1 MEAVDVCK
9 KAGYAVT
16 AIIVDNE
23 GVRQAVLR
31 GDGAVVHTLDS
42 AYVKAYTAASL
53 APVRKDGSTK
63 ALSERIAKTPG
74 VSTAGLASLP
84 NVNFTPGGVTI
95 MAGDE
100 AIGGIGVGGA
110 PGGNFDHDCA
120 VAALGQDQGPDEV
133 VGRKERSMHIGI
145 AGIGNMGSS
154 IGARLMEVGHKL
166 TVWNRTAE
174 KTKPL
179 ADAGAAVAKTPAEL
193 TSSVEVVIS
202 LLIDTAAIDAVY
214 HGPQGLLAGDAKGK
228 LFIEMSTV
236 TPEAQIALAE
246 KVRAKGAA
254 FVECPVSGSVIPAR
268 AGKLLGLMG
277 AEPADAARARPLLE
291 QMCRR
296 VMHAG
301 PVGSGALLKL
311 AVNLPLM
318 IYWQALGEQLSM
330 CKTLTID
337 PAELLDF
344 LAETSGA
351 ATVLKQRM
359 PGIVAK
365 LKNVPSSQRTFSL
378 DGGIKD
384 VKQML
389 AEGEKRGLELP
400 LLKQTLAC
408 YEEAKRTVGGN
419 EEVSNVSAYW
429 AGRAKS

>member
-1 MEAVDVCK
+1 
-9 KAGYAVT
+9 
-16 AIIVDNE
+16 
-23 GVRQAVLR
+23 
-31 GDGAVVHTLDS
+31 
-42 AYVKAYTAASL
+42 
-53 APVRKDGSTK
+53 
-63 ALSERIAKTPG
+63 
-74 VSTAGLASLP
+74 
-84 NVNFTPGGVTI
+84 
-95 MAGDE
+95 
-100 AIGGIGVGGA
+100 
-110 PGGNFDHDCA
+110 
-120 VAALGQDQGPDEV
+120 
-133 VGRKERSMHIGI
+133 MHIGM
-145 AGIGNMGSS
+145 AGVGNMGSS

-174 KTKPL
+174 KTRPL
-179 ADAGAAVAKTPAEL
+179 AEAGAAVAKTPAEL
-193 TSSVEVVIS
+193 TSSVDVVIS
-202 LLIDTAAIDAVY
+202 LLIDAAASDAVY
-214 HGPQGLLAGDAKGK
+214 HGPQGLLAGATQGK
-228 LFIEMSTV
+228 LFIEMATV

-246 KVRAKGAA
+246 AVRATGAA
-254 FVECPVSGSVIPAR
+254 YVECPVSGSLIPAR

-277 AEPADAARARPLLE
+277 AERADAARARPLLE

-301 PVGSGALLKL
+301 PVGSGAVLKL

-337 PAELLDF
+337 PAELLEF

-389 AEGEKRGLELP
+389 AEGQKRGLDLP
-400 LLKQTLAC
+400 LLTQTLAC
-408 YEEAKRTVGGN
+408 YEEAKRTVGGG
-419 EEVSNVSAYW
+419 EEVSNVSVYW
-429 AGRAKS
+429 ARRKKS

>member
-1 MEAVDVCK
+1 M
-9 KAGYAVT
+9 
-16 AIIVDNE
+16 
-23 GVRQAVLR
+23 R
-31 GDGAVVHTLDS
+31 
-42 AYVKAYTAASL
+42 
-53 APVRKDGSTK
+53 
-63 ALSERIAKTPG
+63 
-74 VSTAGLASLP
+74 
-84 NVNFTPGGVTI
+84 
-95 MAGDE
+95 
-100 AIGGIGVGGA
+100 
-110 PGGNFDHDCA
+110 
-120 VAALGQDQGPDEV
+120 
-133 VGRKERSMHIGI
+133 IGI

-154 IGARLMEVGHKL
+154 IGARLIELGHTL

-174 KTKPL
+174 KTNAL
-179 ADAGAAVAKTPAEL
+179 ADAGAAVARSPAEL
-193 TSSVEVVIS
+193 TSSVDIVIT

-214 HGPQGLLAGDAKGK
+214 NGPHGLLAGDARGK

-236 TPEAQIALAE
+236 TPESQVALAE

-318 IYWQALGEQLSM
+318 IYWQALGEQLSL

-337 PAELLDF
+337 PTELLDF
-344 LAETSGA
+344 LSETSGA

-365 LKNVPSSQRTFSL
+365 MKNEPSDIRTFSL
-378 DGGIKD
+378 EGGIKD

-389 AEGEKRGLELP
+389 AEGDKRGLDLP

-408 YEEAKRTVGGN
+408 YEEAYRHVGGK
-419 EEVSNVSAYW
+419 EEVSNNSVYW
-429 AGRAKS
+429 ANRRK

>member
-1 MEAVDVCK
+1 M
-9 KAGYAVT
+9 
-16 AIIVDNE
+16 
-23 GVRQAVLR
+23 R
-31 GDGAVVHTLDS
+31 
-42 AYVKAYTAASL
+42 
-53 APVRKDGSTK
+53 
-63 ALSERIAKTPG
+63 
-74 VSTAGLASLP
+74 
-84 NVNFTPGGVTI
+84 
-95 MAGDE
+95 
-100 AIGGIGVGGA
+100 
-110 PGGNFDHDCA
+110 
-120 VAALGQDQGPDEV
+120 
-133 VGRKERSMHIGI
+133 IGI
-145 AGIGNMGSS
+145 AGIGNMGSN
-154 IGARLMEVGHKL
+154 IGARLMEVGHRL

-179 ADAGAAVAKTPAEL
+179 AEAGAAVAKTPAEL
-193 TSSVEVVIS
+193 TSAADVVIS

-236 TPEAQIALAE
+236 TPEAQVALAE
-246 KVRAKGAA
+246 TVRAKGAA

-318 IYWQALGEQLSM
+318 IYWQALGEQLSL

-365 LKNVPSSQRTFSL
+365 LKKVPSSQRTFNL

-389 AEGEKRGLELP
+389 AEGQKRGVDLP

-408 YEEAKRTVGGN
+408 YEEALRNVGGK

-429 AGRAKS
+429 ASRSKPQS

>member
-1 MEAVDVCK
+1 
-9 KAGYAVT
+9 
-16 AIIVDNE
+16 
-23 GVRQAVLR
+23 
-31 GDGAVVHTLDS
+31 
-42 AYVKAYTAASL
+42 
-53 APVRKDGSTK
+53 
-63 ALSERIAKTPG
+63 
-74 VSTAGLASLP
+74 
-84 NVNFTPGGVTI
+84 
-95 MAGDE
+95 
-100 AIGGIGVGGA
+100 
-110 PGGNFDHDCA
+110 
-120 VAALGQDQGPDEV
+120 
-133 VGRKERSMHIGI
+133 MHIGI

-154 IGARLMEVGHKL
+154 IGARLMEVGHEL

-179 ADAGAAVAKTPAEL
+179 AEAGAAVARTPADL
-193 TSSVEVVIS
+193 TGSVEVIIS

-214 HGPQGLLAGDAKGK
+214 NGPQGLLAGDAEGK

-236 TPEAQIALAE
+236 TPEAQAAVAE

-254 FVECPVSGSVIPAR
+254 FIECPVSGSLIPAR

-318 IYWQALGEQLSM
+318 VYWQALGEQLSM

-365 LKNVPSSQRTFSL
+365 LKKVPSSQRTFTL
-378 DGGIKD
+378 EGGIKD

-408 YEEAKRTVGGN
+408 YEEAKRTVGGS
-419 EEVSNVSAYW
+419 EEVSNVSVYW
-429 AGRAKS
+429 AGRAKP

>member
-1 MEAVDVCK
+1 
-9 KAGYAVT
+9 
-16 AIIVDNE
+16 
-23 GVRQAVLR
+23 
-31 GDGAVVHTLDS
+31 
-42 AYVKAYTAASL
+42 
-53 APVRKDGSTK
+53 
-63 ALSERIAKTPG
+63 
-74 VSTAGLASLP
+74 
-84 NVNFTPGGVTI
+84 
-95 MAGDE
+95 
-100 AIGGIGVGGA
+100 
-110 PGGNFDHDCA
+110 
-120 VAALGQDQGPDEV
+120 
-133 VGRKERSMHIGI
+133 MHIGI
-145 AGIGNMGSS
+145 AGIGNMGSN
-154 IGARLMEVGHKL
+154 IGARLIEVGHTL
-166 TVWNRTAE
+166 TVWNRTPE

-179 ADAGAAVAKTPAEL
+179 ADAGAGVAKTAAEL
-193 TSSVEVVIS
+193 TGAVDVVIS

-214 HGPQGLLAGDAKGK
+214 HGPQGLLAGGAKEK

-236 TPEAQIALAE
+236 TPEAQVALAE
-246 KVRAKGAA
+246 KVRGKGAA

-291 QMCRR
+291 QICRR

-318 IYWQALGEQLSM
+318 IYWQALGEQLSL

-359 PGIVAK
+359 PGIAAK
-365 LKNVPSSQRTFSL
+365 LKNIPSSQRTFSL

-389 AEGEKRGLELP
+389 AEGQKRGVDLP

-408 YEEAKRTVGGN
+408 YEEALRNVGGK
-419 EEVSNVSAYW
+419 EEVSNVSVYW
-429 AGRAKS
+429 AGRSKQQS

>member
-1 MEAVDVCK
+1 M
-9 KAGYAVT
+9 
-16 AIIVDNE
+16 
-23 GVRQAVLR
+23 R
-31 GDGAVVHTLDS
+31 
-42 AYVKAYTAASL
+42 
-53 APVRKDGSTK
+53 
-63 ALSERIAKTPG
+63 
-74 VSTAGLASLP
+74 
-84 NVNFTPGGVTI
+84 
-95 MAGDE
+95 
-100 AIGGIGVGGA
+100 
-110 PGGNFDHDCA
+110 
-120 VAALGQDQGPDEV
+120 
-133 VGRKERSMHIGI
+133 IGI
-145 AGIGNMGSS
+145 AGIGIMGSN
-154 IGARLMEVGHKL
+154 IGARLMEVGHRL

-179 ADAGAAVAKTPAEL
+179 AEAGAAVAKTPAEL
-193 TSSVEVVIS
+193 TSAADVVIS

-214 HGPQGLLAGDAKGK
+214 HGPQGLLAGDAKDK

-236 TPEAQIALAE
+236 TPEAQAALAE
-246 KVRAKGAA
+246 RVRGKGAA

-318 IYWQALGEQLSM
+318 IYWQALGEQLSL

-365 LKNVPSSQRTFSL
+365 LKKVPSSQRTFNL

-389 AEGEKRGLELP
+389 AEGQKRGVDLP

-408 YEEAKRTVGGN
+408 YEEALRNVGGK
-419 EEVSNVSAYW
+419 EEVSNVSVYW
-429 AGRAKS
+429 ASRSKPQS

>member
-1 MEAVDVCK
+1 
-9 KAGYAVT
+9 
-16 AIIVDNE
+16 
-23 GVRQAVLR
+23 
-31 GDGAVVHTLDS
+31 
-42 AYVKAYTAASL
+42 
-53 APVRKDGSTK
+53 
-63 ALSERIAKTPG
+63 
-74 VSTAGLASLP
+74 
-84 NVNFTPGGVTI
+84 
-95 MAGDE
+95 
-100 AIGGIGVGGA
+100 
-110 PGGNFDHDCA
+110 
-120 VAALGQDQGPDEV
+120 
-133 VGRKERSMHIGI
+133 MHIGI
-145 AGIGNMGSS
+145 VGIGNMGSN
-154 IGARLMEVGHKL
+154 IGARLMEVGHTL
-166 TVWNRTAE
+166 TVWNRTTE
-174 KTKPL
+174 KTRPL
-179 ADAGAAVAKTPAEL
+179 ADAGAKVAKTPAEL
-193 TSSVEVVIS
+193 ASAVDVVIS
-202 LLIDTAAIDAVY
+202 LLIDAAAIEAVY

-236 TPEAQIALAE
+236 TPEAQVALAG
-246 KVRAKGAA
+246 KVREKGAA

-318 IYWQALGEQLSM
+318 IYWQALGEQLSL

-344 LAETSGA
+344 LSETSGA

-365 LKNVPSSQRTFSL
+365 LKKVPSSQRTFSL

-389 AEGEKRGLELP
+389 AEGQKRGLDLP
-400 LLKQTLAC
+400 LLKQTLTC
-408 YEEAKRTVGGN
+408 YEEAQRNVGGK
-419 EEVSNVSAYW
+419 EEVSNVSVYW
-429 AGRAKS
+429 AGRSKPQS

>member
-1 MEAVDVCK
+1 
-9 KAGYAVT
+9 
-16 AIIVDNE
+16 
-23 GVRQAVLR
+23 
-31 GDGAVVHTLDS
+31 
-42 AYVKAYTAASL
+42 
-53 APVRKDGSTK
+53 
-63 ALSERIAKTPG
+63 
-74 VSTAGLASLP
+74 
-84 NVNFTPGGVTI
+84 
-95 MAGDE
+95 
-100 AIGGIGVGGA
+100 
-110 PGGNFDHDCA
+110 
-120 VAALGQDQGPDEV
+120 
-133 VGRKERSMHIGI
+133 MHIGI

-154 IGARLMEVGHKL
+154 IGARLMEVGHEL

-179 ADAGAAVAKTPAEL
+179 AEAGAAVAKTPADL
-193 TSSVEVVIS
+193 TGSVEVIIS

-214 HGPQGLLAGDAKGK
+214 NGPQGLLAGDAEGK
-228 LFIEMSTV
+228 LFIEMSTL
-236 TPEAQIALAE
+236 TPEAQAALAE

-254 FVECPVSGSVIPAR
+254 FIECPVSGSLIPAR

-318 IYWQALGEQLSM
+318 VYWQALGEQLSM

-365 LKNVPSSQRTFSL
+365 MKQVPSSQRTFTL

-389 AEGEKRGLELP
+389 AEGQKRGLDLP
-400 LLKQTLAC
+400 LLKQTLVC
-408 YEEAKRTVGGN
+408 YEEAQRHVGGK
-419 EEVSNVSAYW
+419 EEVSNVSVYW
-429 AGRAKS
+429 AGRSKPQS

>member
-1 MEAVDVCK
+1 
-9 KAGYAVT
+9 
-16 AIIVDNE
+16 
-23 GVRQAVLR
+23 
-31 GDGAVVHTLDS
+31 
-42 AYVKAYTAASL
+42 
-53 APVRKDGSTK
+53 
-63 ALSERIAKTPG
+63 
-74 VSTAGLASLP
+74 
-84 NVNFTPGGVTI
+84 
-95 MAGDE
+95 
-100 AIGGIGVGGA
+100 
-110 PGGNFDHDCA
+110 
-120 VAALGQDQGPDEV
+120 
-133 VGRKERSMHIGI
+133 MHIGI
-145 AGIGNMGSS
+145 AGIGNMGSN

-179 ADAGAAVAKTPAEL
+179 AGAGAAVAKTPTEL
-193 TSSVEVVIS
+193 TNAVEVVIS
-202 LLIDTAAIDAVY
+202 LLIDAAASDAVY
-214 HGPQGLLAGDAKGK
+214 HGPQGLLAGDTKGK
-228 LFIEMSTV
+228 LFIEMATV
-236 TPEAQIALAE
+236 TPEAQIALADA
-246 KVRAKGAA
+246 VRGAGAA
-254 FVECPVSGSVIPAR
+254 YVECPVSGSVIPAR

-301 PVGSGALLKL
+301 PVGSGAVLKL

-389 AEGEKRGLELP
+389 AEGAKRGLELP
-400 LLKQTLAC
+400 LLTQTLAC
-408 YEEAKRTVGGN
+408 YEEAKRNVGGA

-429 AGRAKS
+429 AGRSKS

>member
-1 MEAVDVCK
+1 
-9 KAGYAVT
+9 
-16 AIIVDNE
+16 
-23 GVRQAVLR
+23 
-31 GDGAVVHTLDS
+31 
-42 AYVKAYTAASL
+42 
-53 APVRKDGSTK
+53 
-63 ALSERIAKTPG
+63 
-74 VSTAGLASLP
+74 
-84 NVNFTPGGVTI
+84 
-95 MAGDE
+95 
-100 AIGGIGVGGA
+100 
-110 PGGNFDHDCA
+110 
-120 VAALGQDQGPDEV
+120 
-133 VGRKERSMHIGI
+133 MHIGI
-145 AGIGNMGSS
+145 AGIGNMGSN
-154 IGARLMEVGHKL
+154 IGARLMEVGHTL
-166 TVWNRTAE
+166 TVWNRTTE

-179 ADAGAAVAKTPAEL
+179 AEAGAAVAKTPADL
-193 TSSVEVVIS
+193 TGAVDVVIS

-214 HGPQGLLAGDAKGK
+214 HGPQGLLSGGAKGK

-236 TPEAQIALAE
+236 TPEAQAALAD
-246 KVRAKGAA
+246 KVRGKNAA

-318 IYWQALGEQLSM
+318 IYWQALGEQLSL

-365 LKNVPSSQRTFSL
+365 LKKVPSSQRTFTL

-389 AEGEKRGLELP
+389 AEGQKRGLDLP

-408 YEEAKRTVGGN
+408 YEEALRNVGGK
-419 EEVSNVSAYW
+419 EEVSNVSVYW
-429 AGRAKS
+429 ASRSKPQS

>member
-1 MEAVDVCK
+1 M
-9 KAGYAVT
+9 
-16 AIIVDNE
+16 
-23 GVRQAVLR
+23 R
-31 GDGAVVHTLDS
+31 
-42 AYVKAYTAASL
+42 
-53 APVRKDGSTK
+53 
-63 ALSERIAKTPG
+63 
-74 VSTAGLASLP
+74 
-84 NVNFTPGGVTI
+84 
-95 MAGDE
+95 
-100 AIGGIGVGGA
+100 
-110 PGGNFDHDCA
+110 
-120 VAALGQDQGPDEV
+120 
-133 VGRKERSMHIGI
+133 IGI

-154 IGARLMEVGHKL
+154 IGARLIEVGHTL
-166 TVWNRTAE
+166 TVWNRTVE

-202 LLIDTAAIDAVY
+202 LLIDAAASDAVY
-214 HGPQGLLAGDAKGK
+214 HGPHGLLAGDTRGK
-228 LFIEMSTV
+228 VFIEMATV
-236 TPEAQIALAE
+236 TPEAQVALAE

-254 FVECPVSGSVIPAR
+254 YVECPVSGSVIPAR

-318 IYWQALGEQLSM
+318 IYWQALGEQLSL
-330 CKTLTID
+330 CRTLTID

-344 LAETSGA
+344 LSETSGA

-365 LKNVPSSQRTFSL
+365 LKKVPSSQRTFSL

-389 AEGEKRGLELP
+389 AEGEKRGLALP

-408 YEEAKRTVGGN
+408 YEEARQNVGGK
-419 EEVSNVSAYW
+419 EEVSNTSVYW
-429 AGRAKS
+429 ANRGK

>member
-1 MEAVDVCK
+1 
-9 KAGYAVT
+9 
-16 AIIVDNE
+16 
-23 GVRQAVLR
+23 
-31 GDGAVVHTLDS
+31 
-42 AYVKAYTAASL
+42 
-53 APVRKDGSTK
+53 
-63 ALSERIAKTPG
+63 
-74 VSTAGLASLP
+74 
-84 NVNFTPGGVTI
+84 
-95 MAGDE
+95 
-100 AIGGIGVGGA
+100 
-110 PGGNFDHDCA
+110 
-120 VAALGQDQGPDEV
+120 
-133 VGRKERSMHIGI
+133 MHIGI
-145 AGIGNMGSS
+145 VGIGNMGSN
-154 IGARLMEVGHKL
+154 IGARLMEVGHTL
-166 TVWNRTAE
+166 TVWNRTTE
-174 KTKPL
+174 KTRPL
-179 ADAGAAVAKTPAEL
+179 ADAGAKVAKTPAEL
-193 TSSVEVVIS
+193 ASAVDVVIS
-202 LLIDTAAIDAVY
+202 LLIDAAAIEAVY

-236 TPEAQIALAE
+236 TPEAQVALAG
-246 KVRAKGAA
+246 KVREKGAA

-318 IYWQALGEQLSM
+318 IYWQALGEQLSL

-344 LAETSGA
+344 LSETSGA

-365 LKNVPSSQRTFSL
+365 LKKVPSSQRTFTL

-389 AEGEKRGLELP
+389 AEGQKRGLDLP
-400 LLKQTLAC
+400 LLKQTLTC
-408 YEEAKRTVGGN
+408 YEEAKRNVGGN

-429 AGRAKS
+429 AGRKS

>member
-1 MEAVDVCK
+1 
-9 KAGYAVT
+9 
-16 AIIVDNE
+16 
-23 GVRQAVLR
+23 
-31 GDGAVVHTLDS
+31 
-42 AYVKAYTAASL
+42 
-53 APVRKDGSTK
+53 
-63 ALSERIAKTPG
+63 
-74 VSTAGLASLP
+74 
-84 NVNFTPGGVTI
+84 
-95 MAGDE
+95 
-100 AIGGIGVGGA
+100 
-110 PGGNFDHDCA
+110 
-120 VAALGQDQGPDEV
+120 
-133 VGRKERSMHIGI
+133 MHIGI
-145 AGIGNMGSS
+145 AGIGNMGSN
-154 IGARLMEVGHKL
+154 IGARLMETGHKL

-174 KTKPL
+174 KAKPL
-179 ADAGAAVAKTPAEL
+179 ADAGAGVAKTPAEL
-193 TSSVEVVIS
+193 TGAVDVVIS

-214 HGPQGLLAGDAKGK
+214 LGPQGLLAGATKDK

-236 TPEAQIALAE
+236 TPEAQAALAE

-301 PVGSGALLKL
+301 PVGSGARLKL

-318 IYWQALGEQLSM
+318 IYWQALGEQLSL

-337 PAELLDF
+337 PAELLEF
-344 LAETSGA
+344 LSETSGA

-359 PGIVAK
+359 PGIIAK
-365 LKNVPSSQRTFSL
+365 LKKEPSSIRTFSL

-389 AEGEKRGLELP
+389 AEGEKQGVDLP

-408 YEEAKRTVGGN
+408 YEEAQRVVGGK

-429 AGRAKS
+429 AGRSKQQS

>member
-1 MEAVDVCK
+1 
-9 KAGYAVT
+9 
-16 AIIVDNE
+16 
-23 GVRQAVLR
+23 
-31 GDGAVVHTLDS
+31 
-42 AYVKAYTAASL
+42 
-53 APVRKDGSTK
+53 
-63 ALSERIAKTPG
+63 
-74 VSTAGLASLP
+74 
-84 NVNFTPGGVTI
+84 
-95 MAGDE
+95 
-100 AIGGIGVGGA
+100 
-110 PGGNFDHDCA
+110 
-120 VAALGQDQGPDEV
+120 
-133 VGRKERSMHIGI
+133 MHIGI
-145 AGIGNMGSS
+145 AGIGNMGSN
-154 IGARLMEVGHKL
+154 IGARLMEVGHTL
-166 TVWNRTAE
+166 TVWNRTTE

-179 ADAGAAVAKTPAEL
+179 AEAGAAVAKTPADL
-193 TSSVEVVIS
+193 TGAVDVVIS

-214 HGPQGLLAGDAKGK
+214 HGPQGLLSGGAKGK

-236 TPEAQIALAE
+236 TPEAQAALAD
-246 KVRAKGAA
+246 KVRGKNAA

-318 IYWQALGEQLSM
+318 IYWQALGEQLSL

-359 PGIVAK
+359 AGIVAK
-365 LKNVPSSQRTFSL
+365 LKKVPSSQRTFTL

-389 AEGEKRGLELP
+389 AEGQKRGLDLP

-408 YEEAKRTVGGN
+408 YEEALRNVGGK
-419 EEVSNVSAYW
+419 EEVSNVSVYW
-429 AGRAKS
+429 ASRSKPQS